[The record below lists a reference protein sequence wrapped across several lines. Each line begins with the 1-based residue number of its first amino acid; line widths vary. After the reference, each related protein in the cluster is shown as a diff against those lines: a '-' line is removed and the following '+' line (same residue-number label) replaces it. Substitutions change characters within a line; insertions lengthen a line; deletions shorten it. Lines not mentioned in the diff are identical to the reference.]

1 MGPIFPRDVGSKA
14 FAASTVDKQPKAK
27 TIKHGTRMS
36 PSIHALIRHY
46 LAPTEIVG
54 VSGAL

>member
-1 MGPIFPRDVGSKA
+1 VLAAPIAGKEPRAKAIKPIFRMLVSK
-14 FAASTVDKQPKAK
+14 KAPV
-27 TIKHGTRMS
+27 T
-36 PSIHALIRHY
+36 LY

>member
-1 MGPIFPRDVGSKA
+1 VDARSTA
-14 FAASTVDKQPKAK
+14 FAAPIVDKQLKAK
-27 TIKHGTRMS
+27 TIKHTVRMS
-36 PSIHALIRHY
+36 FSTDASISRY